1 MDIDSVCA
9 LLRKGANQ
17 LALHTAAQKNHA
29 LECVAASILNNR
41 LLKAVMLSRQLVNV
55 FWVVQHRKILRT
67 LRRVKLLFR
76 VVT

>member
-41 LLKAVMLSRQLVNV
+41 ENILAANARHLSVLEEILLSRGCED
-55 FWVVQHRKILRT
+55 R
-67 LRRVKLLFR
+67 
-76 VVT
+76 